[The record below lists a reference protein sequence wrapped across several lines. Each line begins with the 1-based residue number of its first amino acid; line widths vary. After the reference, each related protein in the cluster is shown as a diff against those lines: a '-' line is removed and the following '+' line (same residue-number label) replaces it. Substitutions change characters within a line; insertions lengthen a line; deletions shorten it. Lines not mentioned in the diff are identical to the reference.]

1 MTTTSS
7 ILTIQVPNEMKL
19 QLEQLSTA
27 TSRSKSFLAQEALRL
42 YVDLQSWQIAQTVQA
57 ISEADAGDFVSQ
69 DEVDAT
75 IHKWVTRT
83 D

>member
-57 ISEADAGDFVSQ
+57 ISEADAGDFASQ
-69 DEVDAT
+69 DEVDAA
-75 IHKWVTRT
+75 IHKWVKRT